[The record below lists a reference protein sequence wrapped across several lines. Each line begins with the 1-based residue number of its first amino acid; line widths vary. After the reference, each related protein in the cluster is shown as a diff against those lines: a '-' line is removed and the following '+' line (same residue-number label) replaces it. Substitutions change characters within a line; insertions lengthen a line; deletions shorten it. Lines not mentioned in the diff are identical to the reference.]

1 MESRS
6 PDSQKLRTGKT
17 SAMHFSRPCPDL
29 KGLIRREKLSKIAAV
44 CIFVRTKNS
53 STPYPSSKMMLTLLK
68 REKTR
73 WKIWSEPIWA
83 SQRNSRD
90 WTLCLRVSQENS
102 MISESDIA
110 KLRVPCL
117 STKVLRLR
125 WETMK
130 TRLDY
135 WQLSCRSWMICWRRG
150 IDRLALWKKKNFNY
164 IAR

>member
-1 MESRS
+1 
-6 PDSQKLRTGKT
+6 
-17 SAMHFSRPCPDL
+17 
-29 KGLIRREKLSKIAAV
+29 
-44 CIFVRTKNS
+44 
-53 STPYPSSKMMLTLLK
+53 MLTLLK

-110 KLRVPCL
+110 KLRVLCP

-135 WQLSCRSWMICWRRG
+135 WQLSCRSWTICWRRE
-150 IDRLALWKKKNFNY
+150 IDRLALWKNKNYNY
-164 IAR
+164 IARLTTIRTTRLKLVRTSSWWLRCRKATTHSKERLTAGSKSTEK